1 MSDDLKKEYLSGK
14 MLKSLI
20 DDGREALMAI
30 RHILEH
36 GSLYNENWK

>member
-1 MSDDLKKEYLSGK
+1 
-14 MLKSLI
+14 LI

-36 GSLYNENWK
+36 GSLYNENWKWWWSEV